1 MAIAKTNTRTAFT
14 GGAEELT
21 CSPTA
26 GFRRGVQI
34 VTEGFTVDE
43 ATIEYVAFGGAEAD
57 EVEVTEVKHD
67 VTIGDEYTPLK
78 SITLSGLP
86 EGEYFVTFTDLS

>member
-1 MAIAKTNTRTAFT
+1 
-14 GGAEELT
+14 
-21 CSPTA
+21 
-26 GFRRGVQI
+26 
-34 VTEGFTVDE
+34 
-43 ATIEYVAFGGAEAD
+43 
-57 EVEVTEVKHD
+57 